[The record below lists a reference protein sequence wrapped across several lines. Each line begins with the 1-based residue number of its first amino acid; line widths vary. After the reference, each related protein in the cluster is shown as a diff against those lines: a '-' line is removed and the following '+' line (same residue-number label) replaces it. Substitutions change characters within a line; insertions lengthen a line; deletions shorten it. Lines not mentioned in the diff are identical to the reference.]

1 MVDHAIFDMCS
12 FGSLVVRI
20 SHWVFS
26 GMRRLSSNVARKF
39 LKFYIADHM
48 KTLLNSV
55 VLHKRVCEDERN
67 GLLFHDILD
76 ILRSSVLSIFM
87 TWLGKGPFI
96 VSVRLLSSYP
106 ELWGSE
112 RSLKKCIT
120 RLLRDGKVFA

>member
-20 SHWVFS
+20 SHWDFS

-39 LKFYIADHM
+39 LKFYTADHMM

-55 VLHKRVCEDERN
+55 VLHKHVCEDERN
-67 GLLFHDILD
+67 AFLFHDILD
-76 ILRSSVLSIFM
+76 ILRSSVLSIFIM

-96 VSVRLLSSYP
+96 VSVRLLSSCP

-112 RSLKKCIT
+112 RS
-120 RLLRDGKVFA
+120 